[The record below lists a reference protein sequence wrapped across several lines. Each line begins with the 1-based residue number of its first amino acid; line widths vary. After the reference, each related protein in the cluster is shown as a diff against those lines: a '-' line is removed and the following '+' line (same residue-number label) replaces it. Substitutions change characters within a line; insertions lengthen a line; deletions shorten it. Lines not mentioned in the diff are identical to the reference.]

1 MLPCI
6 AMPQITLPKKL
17 KQSRTA
23 CTVTF
28 TDDEA
33 AAAEQKA
40 LQKLGENIRIEG
52 FRPGKAPADLL
63 RQKINPTQLNEEA
76 VHSLLPGVF
85 SAILKEHSLHPIIP
99 PKVDLTSRAPLT
111 LVLTFVEKPDVK
123 VKGAEKIR
131 IQKKEIAVE
140 KVDIVRMTEYLRNQ
154 YRTRTPADRPAKDG
168 DELTVDFVG
177 HLDGKEAAGTRAT
190 GYTIKPGSKSLIP
203 ADWTDFK
210 PAFCAPQAPVLV
222 GSRDDLLR
230 LRGLVDALLRR
241 SAELPVISGAVQ
253 ESHAATDSE
262 LQRHPDSGDAP
273 VGAVRRRA
281 KANRHRD
288 SGAPSCPIDSRSAPG
303 ADQ

>member
-63 RQKINPTQLNEEA
+63 RQKIDPTQLSEEA

-111 LVLTFVEKPDVK
+111 LVLTFVEKPEVK
-123 VKGAEKIR
+123 VKGADKIR
-131 IQKKEIAVE
+131 IAKKDLAVE
-140 KVDIVRMTEYLRNQ
+140 EKDVARMTDYLRNQ

-177 HLDGKEAAGTRAT
+177 HLDGKEAEGTRAT
-190 GYTIKPGSKSLIP
+190 GYTLTLGSKSLIP
-203 ADWTDFK
+203 GFEE
-210 PAFCAPQAPVLV
+210 
-222 GSRDDLLR
+222 
-230 LRGLVDALLRR
+230 GLIGMKKSEQKTFNVTFPWR
-241 SAELPVISGAVQ
+241 SP
-253 ESHAATDSE
+253 
-262 LQRHPDSGDAP
+262 
-273 VGAVRRRA
+273 
-281 KANRHRD
+281 
-288 SGAPSCPIDSRSAPG
+288 
-303 ADQ
+303 